1 MGDNKRLKF
10 YNWYEAHIERWIPSY
25 ALLSLIGCLVWN
37 CMIYWGTQQ
46 TILGLGLHT
55 HDITS
60 AIDLMVPFR
69 PEWVLIYVLSFPF
82 WAVSY
87 ILTAKENTREDWF
100 RFVFADM
107 LAKAICGVI
116 FIAFPT
122 TNVRPDIDGSGIL
135 GSLMGLI
142 YFLDP
147 PLDLFPSIHCLVSLL
162 SWLGIR
168 KCSNIPQWYR
178 NFTLIFAI
186 MIFASTQF
194 TKQHYLADVI
204 AGIVIALGCYFISR
218 HCSGYKAVERFFGR
232 MSSKLFGNEIK
243 VHDVEK

>member
-1 MGDNKRLKF
+1 MRNDKRLKL
-10 YNWYEAHIERWIPSY
+10 YNWYETRIERWIPSY

-37 CMIYWGTQQ
+37 CLIYWGTQQ
-46 TILGLGLHT
+46 TILGLGLRT

-60 AIDLMVPFR
+60 
-69 PEWVLIYVLSFPF
+69 
-82 WAVSY
+82 
-87 ILTAKENTREDWF
+87 
-100 RFVFADM
+100 
-107 LAKAICGVI
+107 
-116 FIAFPT
+116 PT

-135 GSLMGLI
+135 DSLMGLI

-178 NFTLIFAI
+178 NSTLIFAV

-232 MSSKLFGNEIK
+232 MSSKLFGDETE

>member
-1 MGDNKRLKF
+1 MDMRNDRRIKF
-10 YNWYEAHIERWIPSY
+10 CDWYEAHIERWIPSY

-87 ILTAKENTREDWF
+87 ILTAKENTRDDWF

-135 GSLMGLI
+135 GSLGRKAFQNLQGNYGTCNVRTCRGDSGVCHL
-142 YFLDP
+142 YFCSRKGYYL
-147 PLDLFPSIHCLVSLL
+147 LGMASICLR
-162 SWLGIR
+162 GGR
-168 KCSNIPQWYR
+168 
-178 NFTLIFAI
+178 T
-186 MIFASTQF
+186 
-194 TKQHYLADVI
+194 
-204 AGIVIALGCYFISR
+204 AGRGTAAAQKNAR
-218 HCSGYKAVERFFGR
+218 
-232 MSSKLFGNEIK
+232 
-243 VHDVEK
+243 

>member
-100 RFVFADM
+100 RFVFAYI

-204 AGIVIALGCYFISR
+204 AGIVIALGCYYLSR
-218 HCSGYKAVERFFGR
+218 RCGGYRIVQNFYTRLNLIIFKAEHER
-232 MSSKLFGNEIK
+232 
-243 VHDVEK
+243 